1 MMIDE
6 IFAILVAGS
15 FAAAF
20 FNTAF
25 SAGGA
30 LIILAVTSLVLP
42 INSIVPVHSTFL
54 IASSLMRAW
63 LFRSAIDWRIVGPFL
78 AGSTVGSLI
87 GARLYFELP
96 EAILATAIG
105 LLMLAAL
112 WLPRIS
118 WRLEIRHPW
127 AIVGF
132 VHTLVST
139 LFAYGVVLHSA
150 MLHTKLGRHGIV
162 GTMAGC
168 LTGMGA
174 FKISGYALYGFDY
187 SPYFAVILAGIAA
200 SFVGTLIGR
209 SVVDRLSEAT
219 FRLAYRLLV
228 TVTALRL
235 VYVGLT

>member
-1 MMIDE
+1 MIDTT
-6 IFAILVAGS
+6 FAMLVAGS

-42 INSIVPVHSTFL
+42 INAIVPVHSTFL
-54 IASSLMRAW
+54 IASSFARVYFFRA
-63 LFRSAIDWRIVGPFL
+63 AIDWRVVRPFL
-78 AGSTVGSLI
+78 AGAALGALI
-87 GARLYFELP
+87 GARVYVELP
-96 EAILATAIG
+96 EAILATVIA

-112 WLPRIS
+112 WLPDIR
-118 WRLEIRHPW
+118 WRPTVRHPW

-132 VHTLVST
+132 LHTLVST
-139 LFAYGVVLHSA
+139 LFAHGVVLHSV
-150 MLHTKLGRHGIV
+150 MLRTNLNKHEII

-174 FKISGYALYGFDY
+174 FKIAGYALFGFDY
-187 SPYFAVILAGIAA
+187 SPYFAVILAGVAA
-200 SFVGTLIGR
+200 SYVGTLIGR
-209 SVVDRLSEAT
+209 RVVDRVSEAA

-235 VYVGLT
+235 LYVGLS